1 MINTETL
8 SSRFA
13 NWKLFLQNCEDI
25 NDVVSRGSFFEVES
39 KLYSLVP
46 FSGMDLLN
54 NERILFL
61 TQWRDENQFAYPTKF
76 KVSKEQT
83 KKWLENNILLN
94 NKRVMFWVIDN
105 YFNLLGHIG
114 VVLSDE
120 NQFEIDNVLKA
131 SKNIKGLFSEA
142 QKKLE
147 IILQQEFNPSQIYL
161 KVLNSNLKAINF
173 YEKLNYKIIDEVDM
187 KWDYQKDRDV
197 LVPGFPADDVLVK
210 MEKKL
215 VDLISP
221 PNQILTAGP
230 SISSREIVYV
240 NKAVSLG
247 WNLNHSKY
255 VKLFEEKF
263 AQSVGSKY
271 AMTTSSCTGALHLS
285 LLSLGIGP
293 GDEVIVPDITWVA
306 TASAVAYVGAKP
318 VFADVDPVSWNITVE
333 SIQKVLTNK
342 TKAIIPVHLYGF
354 GAPMPEIV
362 SFAKL
367 NNLFIVEDAAPAIG
381 TEIDGRFAGTFGQF
395 GCYSFQGA
403 KLLVTGEG
411 GMLVSNDE
419 DLMKKAWKIQD
430 HGRKPGTFWIEELGY
445 KYKMNNITAALGL
458 AQIERVDVQIE
469 KKREINNLYKELLSG
484 SDQLSF
490 QEELVK
496 TKSICWMT
504 SIQFTKTSGLDINFL
519 AKYLGENGVDTRP
532 VFPTIHSYPMWKVD
546 IENPVASYI
555 SSNSINLPSGVALT
569 HESVVKISNLILD
582 WVKVNGK

>member
-1 MINTETL
+1 
-8 SSRFA
+8 
-13 NWKLFLQNCEDI
+13 
-25 NDVVSRGSFFEVES
+25 VSRGSFFEVES
-39 KLYSLVP
+39 KSYSLVP

-131 SKNIKGLFSEA
+131 FKNIKGLFSEA

-173 YEKLNYKIIDEVDM
+173 YEKLNYKIIDEIDM

-221 PNQILTAGP
+221 PSQILTAGP

-255 VKLFEEKF
+255 IKLFEEKF

-293 GDEVIVPDITWVA
+293 GDEVIVPDVTWVA

-532 VFPTIHSYPMWKVD
+532 VFPTIHSYPMWKVN

>member
-255 VKLFEEKF
+255 IKLFEEKF

-469 KKREINNLYKELLSG
+469 KKREINNLYKELLSS

-490 QEELVK
+490 QEELLK

>member
-1 MINTETL
+1 
-8 SSRFA
+8 
-13 NWKLFLQNCEDI
+13 
-25 NDVVSRGSFFEVES
+25 
-39 KLYSLVP
+39 
-46 FSGMDLLN
+46 MDLLN

-173 YEKLNYKIIDEVDM
+173 YEKLNYKIIAEVDM

-255 VKLFEEKF
+255 IKLFEEKF

>member
-221 PNQILTAGP
+221 PDQILTAGP

-255 VKLFEEKF
+255 IKLFEEKF

-469 KKREINNLYKELLSG
+469 KKREINNLYKELLSS

-490 QEELVK
+490 QEELLK

>member
-173 YEKLNYKIIDEVDM
+173 YKKLNYKIIDEVDM
-187 KWDYQKDRDV
+187 RWDYQKDRDV

-255 VKLFEEKF
+255 IKLFEEKF

-362 SFAKL
+362 SFAQL

-419 DLMKKAWKIQD
+419 DLIKKAWKIQD

>member
-173 YEKLNYKIIDEVDM
+173 YEKLNYKIIDKVDM
-187 KWDYQKDRDV
+187 KWDSQKDRDV

-247 WNLNHSKY
+247 WNLNHLKY
-255 VKLFEEKF
+255 IKLFEEKF

-293 GDEVIVPDITWVA
+293 GDEVIVPDVTWVA

-484 SDQLSF
+484 IDQLSF

-582 WVKVNGK
+582 WVKVNEK

>member
-1 MINTETL
+1 
-8 SSRFA
+8 
-13 NWKLFLQNCEDI
+13 
-25 NDVVSRGSFFEVES
+25 
-39 KLYSLVP
+39 
-46 FSGMDLLN
+46 MDLLN

-173 YEKLNYKIIDEVDM
+173 YEKLNYKIIDKVDM
-187 KWDYQKDRDV
+187 KWDSQKDRDV

-255 VKLFEEKF
+255 IKLFEEKF

-504 SIQFTKTSGLDINFL
+504 SIQFTKTSGLDINLL

-532 VFPTIHSYPMWKVD
+532 VFPTIHSYPMWKVN

-582 WVKVNGK
+582 WVKVNEK

>member
-1 MINTETL
+1 
-8 SSRFA
+8 
-13 NWKLFLQNCEDI
+13 
-25 NDVVSRGSFFEVES
+25 
-39 KLYSLVP
+39 
-46 FSGMDLLN
+46 MDLLN

-83 KKWLENNILLN
+83 TKWLENNILLN

-187 KWDYQKDRDV
+187 RWDYQKDRDV

-255 VKLFEEKF
+255 IKLFEEKF

-504 SIQFTKTSGLDINFL
+504 SIQFTKTSGLDINLL

>member
-1 MINTETL
+1 
-8 SSRFA
+8 
-13 NWKLFLQNCEDI
+13 
-25 NDVVSRGSFFEVES
+25 
-39 KLYSLVP
+39 
-46 FSGMDLLN
+46 MDLLN

-76 KVSKEQT
+76 KVSNEQT

-187 KWDYQKDRDV
+187 RWDYQKDRDV
-197 LVPGFPADDVLVK
+197 LVPGFPADDVLVR

-255 VKLFEEKF
+255 IKLFEEKF

-519 AKYLGENGVDTRP
+519 AKYLEENGVDTRP

>member
-142 QKKLE
+142 QKNLE

-173 YEKLNYKIIDEVDM
+173 YEKLNYKIIAEVDM

-255 VKLFEEKF
+255 IKLFEEKF